1 MSNAWLFEDVF
12 FLPSNKNKHLSVIG
26 GWKKV
31 KSTLWK
37 NYTISF
43 VSFSRPGGSA
53 REKHEAEM
61 THSLMFLSLVYLV
74 NSFVFPIAFFILQFA
89 VRLPDLSAPQEKN
102 IVKQVR
108 VSRLKI
114 LIIIKSWQTFFKRRN
129 LHDHFCQKNLLLKT
143 YKKICK
149 KNFFS

>member
-1 MSNAWLFEDVF
+1 
-12 FLPSNKNKHLSVIG
+12 
-26 GWKKV
+26 
-31 KSTLWK
+31 
-37 NYTISF
+37 
-43 VSFSRPGGSA
+43 
-53 REKHEAEM
+53 M

-74 NSFVFPIAFFILQFA
+74 NSFVFPIAFIILQFA

-114 LIIIKSWQTFFKRRN
+114 LIINRNWQTFFKRRN
-129 LHDHFCQKNLLLKT
+129 LNDHFCQKNLLLKT
-143 YKKICK
+143 YKKICN